1 MELAVVGAA
10 SVVLGFILQ
19 AVPQPGSAALEQ
31 VKQLL
36 EAAREGKVSA
46 ITSLVDSGL
55 AVDAVGEHGET
66 ALMVAAGAGQPA
78 AVELLLSMG
87 ASVAACASESV
98 PTTPGLAAGGTC
110 THAAAAAPGS
120 DDVLSL
126 LLDRDAAAVQASDA
140 MKNTPLH
147 VACIHGR
154 EGAVQLCLARGA
166 LPDEKNG
173 AGCTPLALAASH
185 GSVDALRL
193 LLEHGADVHATDAEG
208 NSALVCRTKRLETR
222 TTQPHRAP
230 LRSTHPPCFRCAR
243 STARVRTRT
252 CRQPMRC

>member
-126 LLDRDAAAVQASDA
+126 LLDRDAAAVQAA
-140 MKNTPLH
+140 APAPW
-147 VACIHGR
+147 VG
-154 EGAVQLCLARGA
+154 QCL
-166 LPDEKNG
+166 PSF
-173 AGCTPLALAASH
+173 CP
-185 GSVDALRL
+185 
-193 LLEHGADVHATDAEG
+193 
-208 NSALVCRTKRLETR
+208 
-222 TTQPHRAP
+222 
-230 LRSTHPPCFRCAR
+230 
-243 STARVRTRT
+243 
-252 CRQPMRC
+252 